1 MSNEPQEE
9 MEVDLSEWS
18 EISVSDNSD
27 TSPPEVEYEIEE
39 PSSVEKK
46 EVYKTKQKDVINKE
60 EPQTTASEVEEP
72 PEELEG
78 IKTKGAEKR
87 IKQLIRQR
95 KEREEEIEKLRSEVN
110 NLRTSVQTREKE
122 LSNSLKNNID
132 STSGQLTNRIEQAK
146 EIYKQA
152 ADSGDTDRMLAAQEE
167 MSKAYAES
175 MVVQQQ
181 QQAWEEYNTR
191 LETAGQTVE
200 QHVPQQQQD
209 YDPKAVAWASKNPWF
224 GNDQIMTAAALAA
237 DAELKSEG
245 YDPSDDDFYEAID
258 YKLRN
263 QFPHKYEDASHSPA
277 VQQEEKEVTPRLQ
290 DTPSNSAQVV
300 AGASRTP
307 QTSRGNKVKL
317 TPEDVRRANQWGIPL
332 EKFAAEKLKADSADG
347 EYTEIYNN

>member
-1 MSNEPQEE
+1 MSEENEA
-9 MEVDLSEWS
+9 DLSEWS
-18 EISVSDNSD
+18 EIDVTD
-27 TSPPEVEYEIEE
+27 TSGGNSSREVEFEIEE
-39 PSSVEKK
+39 EKEK
-46 EVYKTKQKDVINKE
+46 PKGRLVQKE
-60 EPQTTASEVEEP
+60 EEEEVLQAETEI

-95 KEREEEIEKLRSEVN
+95 KEREEEIENLRLEVS

-122 LSNSLKNNID
+122 LSSSLKNNID
-132 STSGQLTNRIEQAK
+132 STAGQLTNRIEQAR

-167 MSKAYAES
+167 LSKAYAETT
-175 MVVQQQ
+175 VVDQQKR
-181 QQAWEEYNTR
+181 AWEDYNRR
-191 LETAGQTVE
+191 LEAAGQ
-200 QHVPQQQQD
+200 VPQQQVSATPK
-209 YDPKAVAWASKNPWF
+209 YDPKAVEWASKNAWF

-245 YDPSDDDFYEAID
+245 YDPTDDDFYEAID

-263 QFPHKYEDASHSPA
+263 QFPHKYVDAPTPI
-277 VQQEEKEVTPRLQ
+277 VQQEKGSTPRLQ

-307 QTSRGNKVKL
+307 QTSRSNKVKL

-332 EKFAAEKLKADSADG
+332 EKFAAEKLKADNAEG
-347 EYTEIYNN
+347 EYTEIYS

>member
-1 MSNEPQEE
+1 MAEENET
-9 MEVDLSEWS
+9 DLSEWS
-18 EISVSDNSD
+18 EISVTGSTGENILG
-27 TSPPEVEYEIEE
+27 EVEFEIEE
-39 PSSVEKK
+39 EEKETKPKAKLVQKEEKK
-46 EVYKTKQKDVINKE
+46 EVLQAETEKE
-60 EPQTTASEVEEP
+60 I

-95 KEREEEIEKLRSEVN
+95 KEREEEIESLRLEVS
-110 NLRTSVQTREKE
+110 NLRTSVQTKEKE
-122 LSNSLKNNID
+122 LSSSLKTNID
-132 STSGQLTNRIEQAK
+132 STAGQLTSRIEQAR

-167 MSKAYAES
+167 LSKSYAETT
-175 MVVQQQ
+175 VVDQQKR
-181 QQAWEEYNTR
+181 AWEDYNER
-191 LETAGQTVE
+191 LEAAGQ
-200 QHVPQQQQD
+200 VPQQNVAD
-209 YDPKAVAWASKNPWF
+209 TPKYDPKAVEWAGKNTWF

-263 QFPHKYEDASHSPA
+263 QFPHKYEDAPPLV
-277 VQQEEKEVTPRLQ
+277 VQQEEEATPRLQ

-332 EKFAAEKLKADSADG
+332 EKFAAEKLKADNAEG
-347 EYTEIYNN
+347 EYTEIYS

>member
-1 MSNEPQEE
+1 MSEENEA
-9 MEVDLSEWS
+9 DLSEWS
-18 EISVSDNSD
+18 EIDVTD
-27 TSPPEVEYEIEE
+27 TSGGNSSREVEFEIEE
-39 PSSVEKK
+39 EKK
-46 EVYKTKQKDVINKE
+46 EKPKASLVQKE
-60 EPQTTASEVEEP
+60 EKEEEEVLQAETEI

-95 KEREEEIEKLRSEVN
+95 KEREEEIENLRLEVS

-122 LSNSLKNNID
+122 LSSSLKNNID
-132 STSGQLTNRIEQAK
+132 STAGQLTNRIEQAR

-167 MSKAYAES
+167 LSKSYAETT
-175 MVVQQQ
+175 VVDQQKR
-181 QQAWEEYNTR
+181 AWEEYNQR
-191 LETAGQTVE
+191 LEAVGQT
-200 QHVPQQQQD
+200 PQQNVSATPQ
-209 YDPKAVAWASKNPWF
+209 YDPKAVDWASKNAWF

-245 YDPSDDDFYEAID
+245 YDPTEDDFYEAID

-263 QFPHKYEDASHSPA
+263 QFPHKYADAPNPI
-277 VQQEEKEVTPRLQ
+277 VQQEKEVTPRLQ

-307 QTSRGNKVKL
+307 QTSRSNKVKL

-332 EKFAAEKLKADSADG
+332 EKFAAEKLKADNAEG
-347 EYTEIYNN
+347 EYTEIYS